1 MYAIFTDGKRQFKAE
16 EGQELELDY
25 RDLKAGETLKFERVL
40 AVSDGG
46 SLKLGSPLLKGATV
60 TAEVVGL
67 VQGPKLTVQ
76 KKRRRKNMDRR
87 TGHRQMST
95 KVKISKISL

>member
-1 MYAIFTDGKRQFKAE
+1 MYVIFKDGGRQFKAE

-25 RDLKAGETLKFERVL
+25 RDLKAGEKLKFDNVL

-46 SLKLGSPLLKGATV
+46 NLKLGAPLLKGASV

-67 VQGPKLTVQ
+67 MQGEKLTVQ
-76 KKRRRKNMDRR
+76 KKRRRKNMKRR
-87 TGHRQMST
+87 TGHRQMFT